1 MHMDLLATIHSH
13 DRWIIFLL
21 GIVAF
26 VLCLAAFLGKRALS
40 KSALLSVR
48 LYTLMMTFQFVIG
61 IVQLIGRWDDA
72 GIMLR
77 HRLEHAF
84 CMLLALTVLHMR
96 GKWSKGSAVGT
107 ARNMMLVVLTSI
119 ILVVL
124 GITVVS
130 MPKGVNIFGM

>member
-1 MHMDLLATIHSH
+1 MDILTTIHSH

-21 GIVAF
+21 GAAAF
-26 VLCLAAFLGKRALS
+26 VFCLAAFLGKKALS
-40 KSALLSVR
+40 KTAFFVLR
-48 LYTLMMTFQFVIG
+48 LYVLTMTLQFVIG
-61 IVQLIGRWDDA
+61 LVLLIGRWDDA
-72 GIMLR
+72 GVMLR

-96 GKWSKGSAVGT
+96 GKWSKGSPFAT

>member
-1 MHMDLLATIHSH
+1 MDLLTTIHSH

-21 GIVAF
+21 GAAAFIVS
-26 VLCLAAFLGKRALS
+26 LAAFLGKRALS
-40 KSALLSVR
+40 KAALLTIR
-48 LYTLMMTFQFVIG
+48 IYALMMTLQFVIG
-61 IVQLIGRWDDA
+61 LVQLIGRWDDA
-72 GIMLR
+72 GVMLR

-84 CMLLALTVLHMR
+84 CMLLALAVLHMR
-96 GKWSKGSAVGT
+96 GKWSKGPDVVT

>member
-1 MHMDLLATIHSH
+1 MDILTTIHSH

-21 GIVAF
+21 GAAAF
-26 VLCLAAFLGKRALS
+26 VFCLAAFLAKKALS
-40 KSALLSVR
+40 RTALLVVR

-61 IVQLIGRWDDA
+61 VVQLIGRWDDA
-72 GIMLR
+72 GVMLR

-96 GKWSKGSAVGT
+96 GKWSKGTPVGT
-107 ARNMMLVVLTSI
+107 SRNMMLVVLTSI

-124 GITVVS
+124 GITVVT
-130 MPKGVNIFGM
+130 MPKGVNVFGM